1 MHVSTNKVVGSAA
14 LRSPIH
20 CLLAAIILNTI
31 GLVPVTVGAQTA
43 NTDEID
49 NTTSKAPLDGRVFIG
64 ALGPEGKPKDVEDR
78 FVFDNGTFV
87 SKECELRCDYP
98 ARPYFVRQ
106 VGERIEFLSETK
118 CPYKDA
124 TIVWR
129 GAVEDDRIKGVATWT
144 IDRWY
149 WTIERKYEFS
159 GKLRQSVA
167 PLARAD

>member
-1 MHVSTNKVVGSAA
+1 MQSR
-14 LRSPIH
+14 LH
-20 CLLAAIILNTI
+20 CLLAAIILATI
-31 GLVPVTVGAQTA
+31 GLVPVTVGAQNA
-43 NTDEID
+43 ITDEV
-49 NTTSKAPLDGRVFIG
+49 NGTEGKAPLDGKVFIG

-78 FVFDNGTFV
+78 FVFGSGTFV

-106 VGERIEFLSETK
+106 VGEKIEFLSETK

-129 GAVEDDRIKGVATWT
+129 GVVENDTIKGVATWT
-144 IDRWY
+144 INRWY

-167 PLARAD
+167 PLASAD